1 MKNIKKAIRL
11 IGLIIFM
18 LLAAAGVGINGAI
31 FPSSHRR
38 DSFEQTIEMVESTN
52 DDEEGDEVE
61 KL

>member
-1 MKNIKKAIRL
+1 
-11 IGLIIFM
+11 M

-52 DDEEGDEVE
+52 DDEEEDEVE